1 MQKLSFQAVNSQ
13 EGDLLARFLANVFRL
28 AIAAR
33 CSWRM
38 LCFLA
43 ATTALPASEMGP
55 QWEALGVSKRSME
68 ARVLLWEA
76 GLAAIYG
83 MSSCSGVCG
92 HTKDAN
98 RRWLCSRVARLH

>member
-1 MQKLSFQAVNSQ
+1 M
-13 EGDLLARFLANVFRL
+13 LARFLANVFRL

-43 ATTALPASEMGP
+43 ATTARPASEMGP

-76 GLAAIYG
+76 GLAATYG
-83 MSSCSGVCG
+83 ISRCSGFCG
-92 HTKDAN
+92 HTEVAT
-98 RRWLCSRVARLH
+98 SR